1 MLRLY
6 SEAFSNSFFWSRHVM
21 FQRALLIAAI
31 MVFASAHA
39 FALYKLER
47 GLSAKSPTQVSLAV
61 TGD

>member
-1 MLRLY
+1 
-6 SEAFSNSFFWSRHVM
+6 M

-31 MVFASAHA
+31 TVFASAHA